1 VTKDPNIVPPF
12 TSLHATKYLEDGWG
26 KRALKP
32 WEEVKLIQAMIES
45 DEQLMR
51 LTFGEGAT
59 HLRCRRVG
67 NSLVIDAFK
76 ITKDDSQPRYTVDP
90 SAQEGY
96 WFAKAL
102 QYVYHS
108 MPIPG
113 PLPRSLMTSIKHHH
127 F

>member
-1 VTKDPNIVPPF
+1 MIVPPLMNAL
-12 TSLHATKYLEDGWG
+12 TTKYLEDGWG

-67 NSLVIDAFK
+67 NSVVIDAFK
-76 ITKDDSQPRYTVDP
+76 ITDDNSEPRYTVDP
-90 SAQEGY
+90 SAKEGY
-96 WFAKAL
+96 WFAKQL
-102 QYVYHS
+102 RYIQHS

-113 PLPRSLMTSIKHHH
+113 PLPRSLMTTIKHHR